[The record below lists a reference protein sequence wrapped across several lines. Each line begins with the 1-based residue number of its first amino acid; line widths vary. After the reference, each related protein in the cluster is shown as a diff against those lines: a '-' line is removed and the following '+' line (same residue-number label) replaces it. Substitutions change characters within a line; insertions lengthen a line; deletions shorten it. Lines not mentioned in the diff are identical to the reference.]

1 MSNEKILNPKT
12 NRMVSI
18 NSKLGR
24 KIKAEEE
31 VHVLVDAI
39 IQLKEIDSIIPAA
52 SPLARLQ
59 PVEEVINIIDVN
71 EEDVKKFEE
80 LSISN
85 KEYVIKIDDYMNEHN
100 EKNSDKIINVNI
112 EDEKDDQ
119 KTEEGT
125 NEVNEIDVFKVIMD
139 KKEYMKKYYEANRDK
154 IINQTRTRYKKTHEM
169 KEKKEPIDKKDYMKN
184 YYKQNKDKIKERSHD
199 RYKIKKEI
207 SVFTDKI
214 NERLE

>member
-1 MSNEKILNPKT
+1 MYYYIIEMTNEKVLNPKT

-24 KIKAEEE
+24 KLKKDEEL
-31 VHVLVDAI
+31 HVLVDAI
-39 IQLKEIDSIIPAA
+39 IPLKEIDSIT
-52 SPLARLQ
+52 
-59 PVEEVINIIDVN
+59 PVEEVINVIDEVNVIDVIDEVNVIDVIDVIDVN

-80 LSISN
+80 A
-85 KEYVIKIDDYMNEHN
+85 
-100 EKNSDKIINVNI
+100 
-112 EDEKDDQ
+112 
-119 KTEEGT
+119 T
-125 NEVNEIDVFKVIMD
+125 NEVNEVDVKKFEEATNEVNEVDVFKVIMD

-154 IINQTRTRYKKTHEM
+154 IIDRTRSRYKLNRNIT
-169 KEKKEPIDKKDYMKN
+169 EKKEPVLDKKDYMKT
-184 YYKQNKDKIKERSHD
+184 YYRQNKDKIKERSHN

>member
-1 MSNEKILNPKT
+1 MYYYIIEMTNEKILNPKT

-31 VHVLVDAI
+31 LHVFVDAI
-39 IQLKEIDSIIPAA
+39 IPLKQINSII
-52 SPLARLQ
+52 
-59 PVEEVINIIDVN
+59 PVEEVINVIDVN

-85 KEYVIKIDDYMNEHN
+85 KEYVIKIDDYMNKHN

-119 KTEEGT
+119 KIEEGT
-125 NEVNEIDVFKVIMD
+125 NELNEIDVFKVIMD

-154 IINQTRTRYKKTHEM
+154 IIDRTRSRYKKTHEI

-184 YYKQNKDKIKERSHD
+184 YYKQNKDKIKGRSHD

>member
-1 MSNEKILNPKT
+1 MYYYIIEMTNEKILNPKT

-18 NSKLGR
+18 KSKLGR
-24 KIKAEEE
+24 KLKEDEE

-39 IQLKEIDSIIPAA
+39 IALKEIDSIIP
-52 SPLARLQ
+52 
-59 PVEEVINIIDVN
+59 VEEVINVIDVN

-85 KEYVIKIDDYMNEHN
+85 KEYVIKIDDYMDKHN

-112 EDEKDDQ
+112 EDGKDDQ

-125 NEVNEIDVFKVIMD
+125 NEVNEIDEIDVLKVIMD

-154 IINQTRTRYKKTHEM
+154 IIDRTRSRYKLNRNIT
-169 KEKKEPIDKKDYMKN
+169 EKKN
-184 YYKQNKDKIKERSHD
+184 QLS
-199 RYKIKKEI
+199 IKKI
-207 SVFTDKI
+207 I
-214 NERLE
+214 